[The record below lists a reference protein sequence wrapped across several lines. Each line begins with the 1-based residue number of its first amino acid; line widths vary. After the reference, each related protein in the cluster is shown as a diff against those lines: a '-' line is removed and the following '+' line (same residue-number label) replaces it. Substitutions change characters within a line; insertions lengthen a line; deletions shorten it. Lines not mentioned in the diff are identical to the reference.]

1 MTNKNHNLEFSEEE
15 AKKKINDDL
24 ESRYKKISALYFGI
38 LKHDDDLHEYSILA
52 RYRVRSE
59 TRNTE
64 YYLNEKGEIIRH
76 FNL

>member
-1 MTNKNHNLEFSEEE
+1 MVFSEDEV
-15 AKKKINDDL
+15 KTKIKDDL
-24 ESRYKKISALYFGI
+24 ESRYKKISELYFGV

-52 RYRVRSE
+52 RYKVRNE

-64 YYLNEKGEIIRH
+64 YYLDEDGKIIRH